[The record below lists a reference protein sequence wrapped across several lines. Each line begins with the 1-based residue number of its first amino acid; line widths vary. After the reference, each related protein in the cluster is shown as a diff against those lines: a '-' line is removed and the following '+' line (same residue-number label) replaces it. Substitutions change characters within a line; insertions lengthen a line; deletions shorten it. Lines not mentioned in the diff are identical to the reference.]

1 MLLDSR
7 SPTGRVFRS
16 ISRAPSPPLATRTG
30 SEDGNREQPSRS
42 GSLHRV
48 SWGMRRAI
56 RGMPHYRKD
65 TPLQTQQTTSPARE
79 RLVRTLAA
87 LLLAV
92 SLCLPSLSGCAGGE
106 SAATGDN
113 ATSSQQV
120 SAGRA
125 AAKLSDIPEYSGAL
139 CIDINEGQPGFSADD
154 AAHGSFM
161 EFSELD
167 FEGRCGTAFGLI
179 GPETVSNAE
188 RGDISQVHPSGW
200 VQHRYSFVDREMLY
214 NRSHL
219 IAHQLCGE
227 DANERNLITG
237 TRTMNAVGM
246 TYYEELV
253 GNYVR
258 RTNNHVLYRVTPLFA
273 ANDLVARGVQMEAE
287 SVEDGGQ
294 AIRFN
299 VFVYN
304 VEPGVKIDY
313 VTGDNWES
321 SEIPAVKTKGEATI
335 TRGMSGDAALSQ
347 SAPSK
352 GKTNASD
359 ASSSSTSSNT
369 ASGNGAR
376 ATASDSA
383 GTSGDSSSSANTAEQ
398 QTYVLN
404 KRSHKFHRPECDG
417 VQSMSPSNKEEF
429 TGLRQT
435 LIDEGY
441 SPCRSCNP

>member
-1 MLLDSR
+1 
-7 SPTGRVFRS
+7 
-16 ISRAPSPPLATRTG
+16 
-30 SEDGNREQPSRS
+30 
-42 GSLHRV
+42 
-48 SWGMRRAI
+48 MR
-56 RGMPHYRKD
+56 
-65 TPLQTQQTTSPARE
+65 TQQTTSPARE

-92 SLCLPSLSGCAGGE
+92 SLCLPSLSGCAGIESVANGG
-106 SAATGDN
+106 SAA
-113 ATSSQQV
+113 SSQQV
-120 SAGRA
+120 SSGNA

-154 AAHGSFM
+154 AARGSFLD
-161 EFSELD
+161 FSELD
-167 FEGRCGTAFGLI
+167 FEGRCGTAAGLI

-321 SEIPAVKTKGEATI
+321 SEVPAVKTKGEATT
-335 TRGMSGDAALSQ
+335 TRGTGGDAALSQ
-347 SAPSK
+347 YAASKGEAGASDTSGSSDTSSNTQAAPS
-352 GKTNASD
+352 GSSGAKTSG
-359 ASSSSTSSNT
+359 SSTSS
-369 ASGNGAR
+369 AS
-376 ATASDSA
+376 
-383 GTSGDSSSSANTAEQ
+383 TAEQ
-398 QTYVLN
+398 QTYILN
-404 KRSHKFHRPECDG
+404 KRSHKFHRPECDS

-441 SPCRSCNP
+441 TPCRSCNP

>member
-1 MLLDSR
+1 M
-7 SPTGRVFRS
+7 
-16 ISRAPSPPLATRTG
+16 
-30 SEDGNREQPSRS
+30 
-42 GSLHRV
+42 
-48 SWGMRRAI
+48 
-56 RGMPHYRKD
+56 
-65 TPLQTQQTTSPARE
+65 QTQQTTSPARE
-79 RLVRTLAA
+79 RLIRTLVA
-87 LLLAV
+87 LILAIG
-92 SLCLPSLSGCAGGE
+92 LCLPSLGGCADTDSVVNGGN
-106 SAATGDN
+106 AA
-113 ATSSQQV
+113 SSQQV
-120 SAGRA
+120 SAGSA

-154 AAHGSFM
+154 ATRGSFM
-161 EFSELD
+161 DFSELD
-167 FEGRCGTAFGLI
+167 FEGRCGTAFALI

-287 SVEDGGQ
+287 SVEDGGR

-299 VFVYN
+299 VFIYN

-321 SEIPAVKTKGEATI
+321 NEIPAVTTKGEATS
-335 TRGMSGDAALSQ
+335 TRGTNADAALSQ
-347 SAPSK
+347 NTSGKSEASASGASNPSTS
-352 GKTNASD
+352 G
-359 ASSSSTSSNT
+359 SST
-369 ASGNGAR
+369 AGNGAQ
-376 ATASDSA
+376 AAASGSASA
-383 GTSGDSSSSANTAEQ
+383 GGDSPSSANDAEQ
-398 QTYVLN
+398 QTYILN

-441 SPCRSCNP
+441 SPCKSCNP

>member
-1 MLLDSR
+1 
-7 SPTGRVFRS
+7 
-16 ISRAPSPPLATRTG
+16 
-30 SEDGNREQPSRS
+30 
-42 GSLHRV
+42 
-48 SWGMRRAI
+48 MRRAI

-87 LLLAV
+87 LLLTV

-106 SAATGDN
+106 SVANGDN

-120 SAGRA
+120 SAGSA

-154 AAHGSFM
+154 AAHESFM

-321 SEIPAVKTKGEATI
+321 SEIPAVKTKGEATT
-335 TRGMSGDAALSQ
+335 TRGTGGDAGLSQ
-347 SAPSK
+347 NAPNK
-352 GKTNASD
+352 GKTNSSG

-369 ASGNGAR
+369 AAGNGAQ
-376 ATASDSA
+376 ATTSDSA
-383 GTSGDSSSSANTAEQ
+383 GTDGNSPSSASTAEQ
-398 QTYVLN
+398 QTYILN

-417 VQSMSPSNKEEF
+417 AQSISPSNKEEF

-441 SPCRSCNP
+441 TPCKSCNP

>member
-1 MLLDSR
+1 
-7 SPTGRVFRS
+7 
-16 ISRAPSPPLATRTG
+16 
-30 SEDGNREQPSRS
+30 
-42 GSLHRV
+42 
-48 SWGMRRAI
+48 MR
-56 RGMPHYRKD
+56 
-65 TPLQTQQTTSPARE
+65 TQQTTSPARE

-92 SLCLPSLSGCAGGE
+92 SLCLPSLSGCSGTESVANGG
-106 SAATGDN
+106 N

-120 SAGRA
+120 SAGSA

-139 CIDINEGQPGFSADD
+139 CIDVNKGQPGFSADD
-154 AAHGSFM
+154 AARGSFM

-167 FEGRCGTAFGLI
+167 FEGRCGTAAGLI

-200 VQHRYSFVDREMLY
+200 VQHRYSFVDHEMLY

-321 SEIPAVKTKGEATI
+321 SEIPAVKTKGEATT
-335 TRGMSGDAALSQ
+335 TRGTSGDAALSQ
-347 SAPSK
+347 YAASK
-352 GKTNASD
+352 GEAGASGTSGSSD
-359 ASSSSTSSNT
+359 TSSSTQAAPSGSSD
-369 ASGNGAR
+369 AK
-376 ATASDSA
+376 
-383 GTSGDSSSSANTAEQ
+383 TSGDSSSSASTAEQ
-398 QTYVLN
+398 QTYILN
-404 KRSHKFHRPECDG
+404 KRSHKFHRPECDS

-441 SPCRSCNP
+441 TPCRSCNP

>member
-1 MLLDSR
+1 
-7 SPTGRVFRS
+7 
-16 ISRAPSPPLATRTG
+16 
-30 SEDGNREQPSRS
+30 
-42 GSLHRV
+42 
-48 SWGMRRAI
+48 MR
-56 RGMPHYRKD
+56 
-65 TPLQTQQTTSPARE
+65 TQQTTSPARE

-92 SLCLPSLSGCAGGE
+92 SLCLPSLSGCAGTE
-106 SAATGDN
+106 SVANGGN

-120 SAGRA
+120 SAGSA

-139 CIDINEGQPGFSADD
+139 CIDVNKGQPGFSADD
-154 AAHGSFM
+154 AARGSFM

-167 FEGRCGTAFGLI
+167 FEGRCGAAAGLI

-287 SVEDGGQ
+287 SVEDGGR

-321 SEIPAVKTKGEATI
+321 SEVPAVTTKGEATT
-335 TRGMSGDAALSQ
+335 TRGAGTDAALSQ
-347 SAPSK
+347 YAASK
-352 GKTNASD
+352 GEAGASGTN
-359 ASSSSTSSNT
+359 SSSTSSNAAGGNEAQAT
-369 ASGNGAR
+369 PSGS
-376 ATASDSA
+376 SDA
-383 GTSGDSSSSANTAEQ
+383 KTSGDSSSSASTAEQ
-398 QTYVLN
+398 QTYILN
-404 KRSHKFHRPECDG
+404 KRSHKFHRPGCDS

-441 SPCRSCNP
+441 TPCRSCNP

>member
-1 MLLDSR
+1 
-7 SPTGRVFRS
+7 
-16 ISRAPSPPLATRTG
+16 
-30 SEDGNREQPSRS
+30 
-42 GSLHRV
+42 
-48 SWGMRRAI
+48 MR
-56 RGMPHYRKD
+56 
-65 TPLQTQQTTSPARE
+65 TQQTTSPARE

-92 SLCLPSLSGCAGGE
+92 SLCLPSLSGCAGTE
-106 SAATGDN
+106 SVANGGNAA
-113 ATSSQQV
+113 SSQQV
-120 SAGRA
+120 SAGSA

-154 AAHGSFM
+154 AVRGSFM

-167 FEGRCGTAFGLI
+167 FEGRCGTAAGLI

-188 RGDISQVHPSGW
+188 RGGISQVHPSGW

-321 SEIPAVKTKGEATI
+321 SEVPAVKTKGEATT
-335 TRGMSGDAALSQ
+335 TRGTSGDAALSQ
-347 SAPSK
+347 YAANK
-352 GKTNASD
+352 GEAGASGTSGSSD
-359 ASSSSTSSNT
+359 TSSSTQAAPSGSSD
-369 ASGNGAR
+369 AK
-376 ATASDSA
+376 
-383 GTSGDSSSSANTAEQ
+383 TSGDSSSSASTAEQ
-398 QTYVLN
+398 QTYILN
-404 KRSHKFHRPECDG
+404 KRSHKFHRPECDS

-441 SPCRSCNP
+441 TPCRSCNP

>member
-1 MLLDSR
+1 
-7 SPTGRVFRS
+7 
-16 ISRAPSPPLATRTG
+16 
-30 SEDGNREQPSRS
+30 
-42 GSLHRV
+42 
-48 SWGMRRAI
+48 MR
-56 RGMPHYRKD
+56 
-65 TPLQTQQTTSPARE
+65 TQQTTSPARE

-92 SLCLPSLSGCAGGE
+92 SLCLPSLSGCAGTE
-106 SAATGDN
+106 SVANGGN

-120 SAGRA
+120 SAGSA

-154 AAHGSFM
+154 AARGSFLD
-161 EFSELD
+161 FSELD
-167 FEGRCGTAFGLI
+167 FEGRCGTAAGLI

-200 VQHRYSFVDREMLY
+200 VQHRYSFVDHEMLY

-321 SEIPAVKTKGEATI
+321 SEVPAVKTKGEATT
-335 TRGMSGDAALSQ
+335 TRGTSGDAALSQ
-347 SAPSK
+347 YAASK
-352 GKTNASD
+352 GEAGASGTSGSSD
-359 ASSSSTSSNT
+359 TSSSTQAAPSGSSDAKT
-369 ASGNGAR
+369 
-376 ATASDSA
+376 SD
-383 GTSGDSSSSANTAEQ
+383 DSSSSASTAEQ
-398 QTYVLN
+398 QTYILN
-404 KRSHKFHRPECDG
+404 KRSHKFHRPECDS

-441 SPCRSCNP
+441 TPCRSCNP

>member
-1 MLLDSR
+1 
-7 SPTGRVFRS
+7 
-16 ISRAPSPPLATRTG
+16 
-30 SEDGNREQPSRS
+30 
-42 GSLHRV
+42 
-48 SWGMRRAI
+48 
-56 RGMPHYRKD
+56 
-65 TPLQTQQTTSPARE
+65 
-79 RLVRTLAA
+79 
-87 LLLAV
+87 
-92 SLCLPSLSGCAGGE
+92 
-106 SAATGDN
+106 
-113 ATSSQQV
+113 
-120 SAGRA
+120 
-125 AAKLSDIPEYSGAL
+125 
-139 CIDINEGQPGFSADD
+139 
-154 AAHGSFM
+154 
-161 EFSELD
+161 
-167 FEGRCGTAFGLI
+167 
-179 GPETVSNAE
+179 
-188 RGDISQVHPSGW
+188 
-200 VQHRYSFVDREMLY
+200 MLY

-294 AIRFN
+294 TIRFN

-321 SEIPAVKTKGEATI
+321 SEVPAVKTKGETTT
-335 TRGMSGDAALSQ
+335 TRGTGTDAALSQ
-347 SAPSK
+347 YAASK
-352 GKTNASD
+352 GEAGAS
-359 ASSSSTSSNT
+359 
-369 ASGNGAR
+369 
-376 ATASDSA
+376 
-383 GTSGDSSSSANTAEQ
+383 GTSGDSSSSANIAEQ
-398 QTYVLN
+398 QTYILN
-404 KRSHKFHRPECDG
+404 KRSHKFHRPECHS

-441 SPCRSCNP
+441 TPCRSCNP

>member
-1 MLLDSR
+1 
-7 SPTGRVFRS
+7 
-16 ISRAPSPPLATRTG
+16 
-30 SEDGNREQPSRS
+30 
-42 GSLHRV
+42 
-48 SWGMRRAI
+48 MR
-56 RGMPHYRKD
+56 
-65 TPLQTQQTTSPARE
+65 TQQTTSPARE

-92 SLCLPSLSGCAGGE
+92 SLCLPSLSGCAGIESVANGG
-106 SAATGDN
+106 SAA
-113 ATSSQQV
+113 SSQQV
-120 SAGRA
+120 SSGNA

-154 AAHGSFM
+154 AARGSFM

-167 FEGRCGTAFGLI
+167 FEGRCGTATGLI

-253 GNYVR
+253 GSYVR

-321 SEIPAVKTKGEATI
+321 SEVPAVKTKGEATT
-335 TRGMSGDAALSQ
+335 TRGTSGDAALSQ
-347 SAPSK
+347 YAASK
-352 GKTNASD
+352 GEAGASGTSGSSD
-359 ASSSSTSSNT
+359 TSSSTQAAPSASSD
-369 ASGNGAR
+369 AK
-376 ATASDSA
+376 
-383 GTSGDSSSSANTAEQ
+383 TSGDSSSSASTAEQ
-398 QTYVLN
+398 QTYILN
-404 KRSHKFHRPECDG
+404 KRSHKFHRPECDS
-417 VQSMSPSNKEEF
+417 VQSMSPSHKEEF

-441 SPCRSCNP
+441 TPCRSCNP

>member
-1 MLLDSR
+1 M
-7 SPTGRVFRS
+7 
-16 ISRAPSPPLATRTG
+16 
-30 SEDGNREQPSRS
+30 
-42 GSLHRV
+42 
-48 SWGMRRAI
+48 
-56 RGMPHYRKD
+56 
-65 TPLQTQQTTSPARE
+65 QTQQTTSPASE

-92 SLCLPSLSGCAGGE
+92 SLCLPSLGGCADIESVANGGN
-106 SAATGDN
+106 AA
-113 ATSSQQV
+113 SSQQV
-120 SAGRA
+120 SAGSA
-125 AAKLSDIPEYSGAL
+125 AAKLSNIPEYSGAL

-154 AAHGSFM
+154 AARGSFM

-167 FEGRCGTAFGLI
+167 FEGRCGTAAGLI

-200 VQHRYSFVDREMLY
+200 IQHRYSFVDREMLY

-287 SVEDGGQ
+287 SVEDGGR

-321 SEIPAVKTKGEATI
+321 SEIPAVTTKGEATT
-335 TRGMSGDAALSQ
+335 TRGTSGDAALSQ
-347 SAPSK
+347 YAASK
-352 GKTNASD
+352 GEAGASGTSG
-359 ASSSSTSSNT
+359 SSDTSSNT
-369 ASGNGAR
+369 QAAPSGS
-376 ATASDSA
+376 SDA
-383 GTSGDSSSSANTAEQ
+383 KTSGDSSSSASTAEQ
-398 QTYVLN
+398 QTYILN
-404 KRSHKFHRPECDG
+404 KRSHKFHRPECDS

-441 SPCRSCNP
+441 TPCRSCNP

>member
-1 MLLDSR
+1 M
-7 SPTGRVFRS
+7 
-16 ISRAPSPPLATRTG
+16 
-30 SEDGNREQPSRS
+30 
-42 GSLHRV
+42 
-48 SWGMRRAI
+48 
-56 RGMPHYRKD
+56 
-65 TPLQTQQTTSPARE
+65 QTQQTTSPALE

-92 SLCLPSLSGCAGGE
+92 SLCLPSLGGCAGIE
-106 SAATGDN
+106 SVANGGNAA
-113 ATSSQQV
+113 SSQQV
-120 SAGRA
+120 SAGSA
-125 AAKLSDIPEYSGAL
+125 TAKLSDIPEYSGAL
-139 CIDINEGQPGFSADD
+139 CIDVNKGQPGFSADD
-154 AAHGSFM
+154 AARGSFM

-167 FEGRCGTAFGLI
+167 FEGRCGTAAGLI

-237 TRTMNAVGM
+237 TRTMNAVGI

-287 SVEDGGQ
+287 SMEDGGQ

-321 SEIPAVKTKGEATI
+321 SEVPAVKTKGEAT
-335 TRGMSGDAALSQ
+335 TTCGTSGDAALSQ
-347 SAPSK
+347 YAASK
-352 GKTNASD
+352 GKAGASG
-359 ASSSSTSSNT
+359 ASGSSDTSSSTQATPSGSSD
-369 ASGNGAR
+369 AK
-376 ATASDSA
+376 
-383 GTSGDSSSSANTAEQ
+383 TSGDSSSSASTAEQ
-398 QTYVLN
+398 QTYILN
-404 KRSHKFHRPECDG
+404 KRSHKFHRPECDS

-441 SPCRSCNP
+441 TPCRSCNP

>member
-1 MLLDSR
+1 
-7 SPTGRVFRS
+7 
-16 ISRAPSPPLATRTG
+16 
-30 SEDGNREQPSRS
+30 
-42 GSLHRV
+42 
-48 SWGMRRAI
+48 MR
-56 RGMPHYRKD
+56 
-65 TPLQTQQTTSPARE
+65 TQQTTSPARE

-92 SLCLPSLSGCAGGE
+92 SLCLPSLSGCAGTE
-106 SAATGDN
+106 SVANGGN

-120 SAGRA
+120 SAGSA

-139 CIDINEGQPGFSADD
+139 CIDVNKGQPGFSADD
-154 AAHGSFM
+154 AARESFM

-167 FEGRCGTAFGLI
+167 FEGRCGTATGLI

-321 SEIPAVKTKGEATI
+321 SEVPAVKTKGEATT
-335 TRGMSGDAALSQ
+335 TRGTSGDAALSQ
-347 SAPSK
+347 YAASK
-352 GKTNASD
+352 GEAGASGTSGSSD
-359 ASSSSTSSNT
+359 TSSSTQAAPSASSD
-369 ASGNGAR
+369 AK
-376 ATASDSA
+376 
-383 GTSGDSSSSANTAEQ
+383 TSGDSSSSASTAEE
-398 QTYVLN
+398 QTYILN
-404 KRSHKFHRPECDG
+404 KRSHKFHRPECDS

-441 SPCRSCNP
+441 TPCRSCNP

>member
-1 MLLDSR
+1 M
-7 SPTGRVFRS
+7 
-16 ISRAPSPPLATRTG
+16 
-30 SEDGNREQPSRS
+30 
-42 GSLHRV
+42 
-48 SWGMRRAI
+48 
-56 RGMPHYRKD
+56 
-65 TPLQTQQTTSPARE
+65 QTQQTTSPASE

-92 SLCLPSLSGCAGGE
+92 SLCLPSLGGCAGIESVASGG
-106 SAATGDN
+106 SAA
-113 ATSSQQV
+113 SSQQV
-120 SAGRA
+120 SSGNA

-154 AAHGSFM
+154 AARGLFLD
-161 EFSELD
+161 FSELD
-167 FEGRCGTAFGLI
+167 FEGRCGAAAGLI

-200 VQHRYSFVDREMLY
+200 VQHRYSFVDHEMLY

-321 SEIPAVKTKGEATI
+321 SEIPAVKTKGEATT
-335 TRGMSGDAALSQ
+335 TRGADGDAALSQ

-352 GKTNASD
+352 REAGASGTSD
-359 ASSSSTSSNT
+359 SSTSSN
-369 ASGNGAR
+369 AAGGNEAQAAPSGS
-376 ATASDSA
+376 SDTK
-383 GTSGDSSSSANTAEQ
+383 TSGDSSSSASTAEQ
-398 QTYVLN
+398 QTCILN
-404 KRSHKFHRPECDG
+404 KRSHKFHRPECDS

-441 SPCRSCNP
+441 TPCRSCNP

>member
-1 MLLDSR
+1 
-7 SPTGRVFRS
+7 
-16 ISRAPSPPLATRTG
+16 
-30 SEDGNREQPSRS
+30 
-42 GSLHRV
+42 
-48 SWGMRRAI
+48 MR
-56 RGMPHYRKD
+56 
-65 TPLQTQQTTSPARE
+65 TQQTTSPARE

-92 SLCLPSLSGCAGGE
+92 SLCLPSLSGCAGTE
-106 SAATGDN
+106 SVANGGN

-120 SAGRA
+120 SAGNA

-139 CIDINEGQPGFSADD
+139 CIDVNKGQPGFSADD
-154 AAHGSFM
+154 AARGSFM

-167 FEGRCGTAFGLI
+167 FEGRCGTAAGLI

-200 VQHRYSFVDREMLY
+200 VQHRYSFVDHEMLY

-258 RTNNHVLYRVTPLFA
+258 RTNNHVLYRVTPLIA

-321 SEIPAVKTKGEATI
+321 SEIPAVTTKGEATT
-335 TRGMSGDAALSQ
+335 TRGTSGDAALSQ
-347 SAPSK
+347 YAASK
-352 GKTNASD
+352 GEAGASGTSG
-359 ASSSSTSSNT
+359 SSDTSSNT
-369 ASGNGAR
+369 QAAPSGS
-376 ATASDSA
+376 SDA
-383 GTSGDSSSSANTAEQ
+383 KTSGDSSSSASTAEQ
-398 QTYVLN
+398 QTYILN
-404 KRSHKFHRPECDG
+404 KRSHKFHRPECDS

-441 SPCRSCNP
+441 TPCRSCNP

>member
-1 MLLDSR
+1 M
-7 SPTGRVFRS
+7 
-16 ISRAPSPPLATRTG
+16 
-30 SEDGNREQPSRS
+30 
-42 GSLHRV
+42 
-48 SWGMRRAI
+48 
-56 RGMPHYRKD
+56 
-65 TPLQTQQTTSPARE
+65 QTQQTTSPASE

-92 SLCLPSLSGCAGGE
+92 SLCLPSLGGCADIESVANGGN
-106 SAATGDN
+106 AA
-113 ATSSQQV
+113 SSQQV
-120 SAGRA
+120 SAGSA
-125 AAKLSDIPEYSGAL
+125 AAKLSNIPEYSGAL

-154 AAHGSFM
+154 AARGSFM

-167 FEGRCGTAFGLI
+167 FEGRCGTAAGLI

-200 VQHRYSFVDREMLY
+200 VQHRYSFVDHEMLY

-253 GNYVR
+253 GNFVR

-273 ANDLVARGVQMEAE
+273 ANDLMARGVQMEAE

-321 SEIPAVKTKGEATI
+321 SEVPAVKTKGEATT
-335 TRGMSGDAALSQ
+335 TRGTGGDAALSQ
-347 SAPSK
+347 YAASK
-352 GKTNASD
+352 GEAGASD
-359 ASSSSTSSNT
+359 TSGSSDTSSNT
-369 ASGNGAR
+369 QAAPSGS
-376 ATASDSA
+376 SDA
-383 GTSGDSSSSANTAEQ
+383 KTSGDSSSSASTAEE
-398 QTYVLN
+398 QTYILN
-404 KRSHKFHRPECDG
+404 KRSHKFHRPECDS

-441 SPCRSCNP
+441 TPCRSCNP

>member
-1 MLLDSR
+1 M
-7 SPTGRVFRS
+7 
-16 ISRAPSPPLATRTG
+16 
-30 SEDGNREQPSRS
+30 
-42 GSLHRV
+42 
-48 SWGMRRAI
+48 
-56 RGMPHYRKD
+56 
-65 TPLQTQQTTSPARE
+65 QTQQTTSPARK
-79 RLVRTLAA
+79 RLARTLAA

-92 SLCLPSLSGCAGGE
+92 SLCLPSLGGCAGTE
-106 SAATGDN
+106 SVANGGSAG
-113 ATSSQQV
+113 SSQQV
-120 SAGRA
+120 SASSA

-154 AAHGSFM
+154 TARGSFVD
-161 EFSELD
+161 FSELD
-167 FEGRCGTAFGLI
+167 FEGRCGAAFGLI

-200 VQHRYSFVDREMLY
+200 VQHRYSFVDNEMLY

-246 TYYEELV
+246 AYYEELV

-258 RTNNHVLYRVTPLFA
+258 RTNNHVLYRVTPIFA

-287 SVEDGGQ
+287 SVEDGGR

-321 SEIPAVKTKGEATI
+321 SEVPAMKTKGEATT
-335 TRGMSGDAALSQ
+335 TRGAGTDAALSQ
-347 SAPSK
+347 HAASQGEGADPKASRS
-352 GKTNASD
+352 GAGGSSD
-359 ASSSSTSSNT
+359 ASSSTQ
-369 ASGNGAR
+369 AAPSG
-376 ATASDSA
+376 
-383 GTSGDSSSSANTAEQ
+383 SANTNASDEVPPSASDAEQ
-398 QTYVLN
+398 QTYILN
-404 KRSHKFHRPECDG
+404 KKSRKFHRPECDG
-417 VQSMSPSNKEEF
+417 VQSMSSSNKEEF

-441 SPCRSCNP
+441 APCKICNP

>member
-1 MLLDSR
+1 
-7 SPTGRVFRS
+7 
-16 ISRAPSPPLATRTG
+16 
-30 SEDGNREQPSRS
+30 
-42 GSLHRV
+42 
-48 SWGMRRAI
+48 MR
-56 RGMPHYRKD
+56 
-65 TPLQTQQTTSPARE
+65 TQQTTSPARE
-79 RLVRTLAA
+79 HLVRTLAA

-92 SLCLPSLSGCAGGE
+92 SLCLPSLSGCAGTE
-106 SAATGDN
+106 SVANGGN

-120 SAGRA
+120 SAGSA

-154 AAHGSFM
+154 AARGSFM

-167 FEGRCGTAFGLI
+167 FEGRCGTAAGLI

-227 DANERNLITG
+227 DANERNLVTG

-313 VTGDNWES
+313 VTGDSWES
-321 SEIPAVKTKGEATI
+321 SEVPAVTTKGEATT
-335 TRGMSGDAALSQ
+335 TRGAGTDAALSQ
-347 SAPSK
+347 YAASK
-352 GKTNASD
+352 GEAGASVTSGSSD
-359 ASSSSTSSNT
+359 TSSSTQAAPSGSSD
-369 ASGNGAR
+369 AK
-376 ATASDSA
+376 
-383 GTSGDSSSSANTAEQ
+383 TSGDSSSSASTAEQ
-398 QTYVLN
+398 QTYILN
-404 KRSHKFHRPECDG
+404 KRSHKFHRPECDS

-441 SPCRSCNP
+441 TPCRSCNP

>member
-1 MLLDSR
+1 M
-7 SPTGRVFRS
+7 
-16 ISRAPSPPLATRTG
+16 
-30 SEDGNREQPSRS
+30 
-42 GSLHRV
+42 
-48 SWGMRRAI
+48 
-56 RGMPHYRKD
+56 
-65 TPLQTQQTTSPARE
+65 QTQQTTSPASE

-92 SLCLPSLSGCAGGE
+92 SLCLPSLSGCAGIESVANGG
-106 SAATGDN
+106 SAA
-113 ATSSQQV
+113 SSQQV
-120 SAGRA
+120 SSGNA

-154 AAHGSFM
+154 AARGSFLD
-161 EFSELD
+161 FSELD
-167 FEGRCGTAFGLI
+167 FEGRCGTAAGLI

-321 SEIPAVKTKGEATI
+321 SEVPAVKTKGEATT
-335 TRGMSGDAALSQ
+335 TRGTGGDAALSQ
-347 SAPSK
+347 YAASKGEAGASDTSGSSDTSSNTQAAPS
-352 GKTNASD
+352 GSSD
-359 ASSSSTSSNT
+359 AKTSGSSTSS
-369 ASGNGAR
+369 AS
-376 ATASDSA
+376 
-383 GTSGDSSSSANTAEQ
+383 TAEQ
-398 QTYVLN
+398 QTYILN
-404 KRSHKFHRPECDG
+404 KRSHKFHRPECDS

-441 SPCRSCNP
+441 TPCRSCNP

>member
-1 MLLDSR
+1 M
-7 SPTGRVFRS
+7 
-16 ISRAPSPPLATRTG
+16 
-30 SEDGNREQPSRS
+30 
-42 GSLHRV
+42 
-48 SWGMRRAI
+48 
-56 RGMPHYRKD
+56 
-65 TPLQTQQTTSPARE
+65 QTQQTTSPASE

-92 SLCLPSLSGCAGGE
+92 SLCLPSLGGCTNIE
-106 SAATGDN
+106 STENGDAA
-113 ATSSQQV
+113 ASSQQV
-120 SAGRA
+120 SAGSA
-125 AAKLSDIPEYSGAL
+125 TAKLSDIPEYSGAL

-154 AAHGSFM
+154 AARGSFV

-167 FEGRCGTAFGLI
+167 FEGRCGTAAGLI

-246 TYYEELV
+246 TYFEELV

-258 RTNNHVLYRVTPLFA
+258 RTDNHVLYRVTPLFA

-321 SEIPAVKTKGEATI
+321 SEVPAVKTKGEATT
-335 TRGMSGDAALSQ
+335 TRGTSGDAALSQ
-347 SAPSK
+347 YAASK
-352 GKTNASD
+352 GEAGASGTN
-359 ASSSSTSSNT
+359 SSSTSSN
-369 ASGNGAR
+369 AAGGNEAEAAPSGS
-376 ATASDSA
+376 SDA
-383 GTSGDSSSSANTAEQ
+383 KTSGDSSSSASTAEQ
-398 QTYVLN
+398 QTYILN
-404 KRSHKFHRPECDG
+404 KRSHKFHRPGCDS

-441 SPCRSCNP
+441 TPCRSCNP

>member
-1 MLLDSR
+1 MIR
-7 SPTGRVFRS
+7 
-16 ISRAPSPPLATRTG
+16 
-30 SEDGNREQPSRS
+30 
-42 GSLHRV
+42 
-48 SWGMRRAI
+48 RRAI

-92 SLCLPSLSGCAGGE
+92 SLCLPTLSGCAGGE
-106 SAATGDN
+106 SVTNGDN

-120 SAGRA
+120 SAGSA

-154 AAHGSFM
+154 AARGSFM
-161 EFSELD
+161 DFSELD

-304 VEPGVKIDY
+304 VEPGVKINY

-321 SEIPAVKTKGEATI
+321 SEIPAVTTKGEATI
-335 TRGMSGDAALSQ
+335 TRGTGGDSALPQ
-347 SAPSK
+347 SAS
-352 GKTNASD
+352 GKSETGASGK
-359 ASSSSTSSNT
+359 SSSSTSSNT
-369 ASGNGAR
+369 ASGNGAQ
-376 ATASDSA
+376 ATTSDSA
-383 GTSGDSSSSANTAEQ
+383 KTSGDSSSSASTAEQ
-398 QTYVLN
+398 QTYILN

>member
-1 MLLDSR
+1 M
-7 SPTGRVFRS
+7 
-16 ISRAPSPPLATRTG
+16 
-30 SEDGNREQPSRS
+30 
-42 GSLHRV
+42 
-48 SWGMRRAI
+48 
-56 RGMPHYRKD
+56 
-65 TPLQTQQTTSPARE
+65 QTQQTTSPARE
-79 RLVRTLAA
+79 RLIRTLVA
-87 LLLAV
+87 LILAIG
-92 SLCLPSLSGCAGGE
+92 LCLPSLGGCADTDSVVNGGN
-106 SAATGDN
+106 AA
-113 ATSSQQV
+113 SSQQV
-120 SAGRA
+120 SAGSA

-154 AAHGSFM
+154 ATRGSFM
-161 EFSELD
+161 DFSELD
-167 FEGRCGTAFGLI
+167 FEGRCGTAFALI

-227 DANERNLITG
+227 DANECNLITG

-253 GNYVR
+253 SSYVR

-287 SVEDGGQ
+287 SVEDGGR

-299 VFVYN
+299 VFIYN

-321 SEIPAVKTKGEATI
+321 NEIPAVTTKGEATS
-335 TRGMSGDAALSQ
+335 TRGTNADAALSQ
-347 SAPSK
+347 NTSGKSEASASGASNPSTS
-352 GKTNASD
+352 G
-359 ASSSSTSSNT
+359 SST
-369 ASGNGAR
+369 AGNGAQ
-376 ATASDSA
+376 AAASGSASA
-383 GTSGDSSSSANTAEQ
+383 GGDSPSSANDAEQ
-398 QTYVLN
+398 QTYILN

-441 SPCRSCNP
+441 SPCKSCNP

>member
-1 MLLDSR
+1 M
-7 SPTGRVFRS
+7 
-16 ISRAPSPPLATRTG
+16 
-30 SEDGNREQPSRS
+30 
-42 GSLHRV
+42 
-48 SWGMRRAI
+48 
-56 RGMPHYRKD
+56 
-65 TPLQTQQTTSPARE
+65 QTQQTTSPASE
-79 RLVRTLAA
+79 RLVRTLAS
-87 LLLAV
+87 LLLTM
-92 SLCLPSLSGCAGGE
+92 SLCLPSLSGCAGIE
-106 SAATGDN
+106 STENGNIAA
-113 ATSSQQV
+113 SSQQV
-120 SAGRA
+120 SAGSA

-139 CIDINEGQPGFSADD
+139 CIDVNKGQPGFSADD
-154 AAHGSFM
+154 AARGSFM

-167 FEGRCGTAFGLI
+167 FEGRCGTAAGLI

-200 VQHRYSFVDREMLY
+200 VQHRYSFVDHEMLY

-237 TRTMNAVGM
+237 THTMNAVGM
-246 TYYEELV
+246 TYYEDLV

-294 AIRFN
+294 TIRFN

-321 SEIPAVKTKGEATI
+321 SEVPAVKTKGETTT
-335 TRGMSGDAALSQ
+335 TRGTGTDAALSQ
-347 SAPSK
+347 YAASK
-352 GKTNASD
+352 GEAGASGTSGSSD
-359 ASSSSTSSNT
+359 TSSSTQAAPSGSSDT
-369 ASGNGAR
+369 K
-376 ATASDSA
+376 
-383 GTSGDSSSSANTAEQ
+383 TSGDSSSSASTTEQ
-398 QTYVLN
+398 QTYILN
-404 KRSHKFHRPECDG
+404 KRSHKFHRPECDS

-441 SPCRSCNP
+441 TPCRSCNP

>member
-1 MLLDSR
+1 M
-7 SPTGRVFRS
+7 
-16 ISRAPSPPLATRTG
+16 
-30 SEDGNREQPSRS
+30 
-42 GSLHRV
+42 
-48 SWGMRRAI
+48 
-56 RGMPHYRKD
+56 
-65 TPLQTQQTTSPARE
+65 QTQQTTSPARE
-79 RLVRTLAA
+79 RLVRTLAS
-87 LLLAV
+87 LLLTM
-92 SLCLPSLSGCAGGE
+92 SLCLPSLSGCAGIE
-106 SAATGDN
+106 STENGNIAA
-113 ATSSQQV
+113 SSQQV
-120 SAGRA
+120 SAGSA

-139 CIDINEGQPGFSADD
+139 CIDVNKGQPGFSADD
-154 AAHGSFM
+154 AARGSFM

-167 FEGRCGTAFGLI
+167 FEGRCGTAAGLI

-200 VQHRYSFVDREMLY
+200 VQHRYSFVDHEMLY

-237 TRTMNAVGM
+237 THTMNAVGM
-246 TYYEELV
+246 TYYEDLV

-294 AIRFN
+294 TIRFN

-321 SEIPAVKTKGEATI
+321 SEVPAVKTKGETTT
-335 TRGMSGDAALSQ
+335 TRGTGTDAALSQ
-347 SAPSK
+347 YAASK
-352 GKTNASD
+352 GEAGASGTSGSSD
-359 ASSSSTSSNT
+359 TSSSTQAAPSGSSDAKT
-369 ASGNGAR
+369 
-376 ATASDSA
+376 SD
-383 GTSGDSSSSANTAEQ
+383 DSSSSASTAEQ
-398 QTYVLN
+398 QTYILN
-404 KRSHKFHRPECDG
+404 KRSHKFHRPECDS

-441 SPCRSCNP
+441 TPCRSCNP

>member
-1 MLLDSR
+1 
-7 SPTGRVFRS
+7 
-16 ISRAPSPPLATRTG
+16 
-30 SEDGNREQPSRS
+30 
-42 GSLHRV
+42 
-48 SWGMRRAI
+48 MR
-56 RGMPHYRKD
+56 
-65 TPLQTQQTTSPARE
+65 TQQTTSPARE

-92 SLCLPSLSGCAGGE
+92 SLCLPSLSGCAGTE
-106 SAATGDN
+106 SVANGGN

-120 SAGRA
+120 SAGSA

-139 CIDINEGQPGFSADD
+139 CIDVNKGQPGFSADD
-154 AAHGSFM
+154 AARGSFLD
-161 EFSELD
+161 FSELD
-167 FEGRCGTAFGLI
+167 FEGRCGTAAGLI

-200 VQHRYSFVDREMLY
+200 IQHRYSFVDREMLY

-287 SVEDGGQ
+287 SVEDGGR

-321 SEIPAVKTKGEATI
+321 SEIPAVTTKGEATT
-335 TRGMSGDAALSQ
+335 TRGTSGDAALSQ
-347 SAPSK
+347 YAASK
-352 GKTNASD
+352 GEAGASGTSG
-359 ASSSSTSSNT
+359 SSDTSSNT
-369 ASGNGAR
+369 QAAPSGS
-376 ATASDSA
+376 SDA
-383 GTSGDSSSSANTAEQ
+383 KTSGDSSSSASTAEQ
-398 QTYVLN
+398 QTYILN
-404 KRSHKFHRPECDG
+404 KRSHKFHRPECDS

-441 SPCRSCNP
+441 TPCRSCNP

>member
-1 MLLDSR
+1 M
-7 SPTGRVFRS
+7 
-16 ISRAPSPPLATRTG
+16 RA
-30 SEDGNREQPSRS
+30 
-42 GSLHRV
+42 
-48 SWGMRRAI
+48 
-56 RGMPHYRKD
+56 
-65 TPLQTQQTTSPARE
+65 QQTTSPARE

-92 SLCLPSLSGCAGGE
+92 SLCLPSLSGCAGTE
-106 SAATGDN
+106 SVANGGN

-120 SAGRA
+120 SADSA

-154 AAHGSFM
+154 AARGSFM

-167 FEGRCGTAFGLI
+167 FEGRCGTAFGFI

-200 VQHRYSFVDREMLY
+200 VQHRYSFVDHEMLY

-321 SEIPAVKTKGEATI
+321 SEAPAVKTKGEATT
-335 TRGMSGDAALSQ
+335 TRGTSGDAALSQ
-347 SAPSK
+347 YAASKGEAGASGTSESSDTSSGTQAAPS
-352 GKTNASD
+352 GSSD
-359 ASSSSTSSNT
+359 TK
-369 ASGNGAR
+369 
-376 ATASDSA
+376 
-383 GTSGDSSSSANTAEQ
+383 TSGDSSSSASTTEE
-398 QTYVLN
+398 QTYILN
-404 KRSHKFHRPECDG
+404 KRSHKFHRPECDS
-417 VQSMSPSNKEEF
+417 VRSMSPSNKEEF

-441 SPCRSCNP
+441 TPCRSCNP

>member
-1 MLLDSR
+1 
-7 SPTGRVFRS
+7 
-16 ISRAPSPPLATRTG
+16 
-30 SEDGNREQPSRS
+30 
-42 GSLHRV
+42 
-48 SWGMRRAI
+48 MRRAI

-106 SAATGDN
+106 SVANEDN

-120 SAGRA
+120 SAGSA

-304 VEPGVKIDY
+304 VEPGVKINY

-321 SEIPAVKTKGEATI
+321 SEIPAVKTKGETTT
-335 TRGMSGDAALSQ
+335 TRGTGGDAGLSQ
-347 SAPSK
+347 NAPNK
-352 GKTNASD
+352 GKTNSSG

-369 ASGNGAR
+369 AAGNGAQ
-376 ATASDSA
+376 ATTSDSA
-383 GTSGDSSSSANTAEQ
+383 GTDGNSPSSASTAEQ
-398 QTYVLN
+398 QTYILN

-417 VQSMSPSNKEEF
+417 AQSISPSNKEEF

-441 SPCRSCNP
+441 TPCKSCNP

>member
-1 MLLDSR
+1 M
-7 SPTGRVFRS
+7 
-16 ISRAPSPPLATRTG
+16 
-30 SEDGNREQPSRS
+30 
-42 GSLHRV
+42 
-48 SWGMRRAI
+48 
-56 RGMPHYRKD
+56 
-65 TPLQTQQTTSPARE
+65 QTQQTTSPASE

-92 SLCLPSLSGCAGGE
+92 SLCLPSLGGCTDNE
-106 SAATGDN
+106 STENGNTAA
-113 ATSSQQV
+113 SSQQV
-120 SAGRA
+120 SAVSA

-154 AAHGSFM
+154 AARGSFM

-167 FEGRCGTAFGLI
+167 FEGRCGTAAGLI

-200 VQHRYSFVDREMLY
+200 VQHRYSFVDHEMLY

-321 SEIPAVKTKGEATI
+321 SEIPAVKTKGEATT
-335 TRGMSGDAALSQ
+335 TRGADGDAALSQ

-352 GKTNASD
+352 REAGASGT
-359 ASSSSTSSNT
+359 SGSSTSSN
-369 ASGNGAR
+369 AAGGNEAQAAPSGS
-376 ATASDSA
+376 SDTK
-383 GTSGDSSSSANTAEQ
+383 TSGDSSSSANTAEQ

-404 KRSHKFHRPECDG
+404 KRSHKFHRPECG
-417 VQSMSPSNKEEF
+417 SVQSMSPSNKEEF

-441 SPCRSCNP
+441 TPCRSCNP

>member
-1 MLLDSR
+1 MMR
-7 SPTGRVFRS
+7 
-16 ISRAPSPPLATRTG
+16 
-30 SEDGNREQPSRS
+30 
-42 GSLHRV
+42 
-48 SWGMRRAI
+48 RRAI

-106 SAATGDN
+106 SVANGDN

-120 SAGRA
+120 SAGSA

-139 CIDINEGQPGFSADD
+139 CIDIN
-154 AAHGSFM
+154 
-161 EFSELD
+161 
-167 FEGRCGTAFGLI
+167 EGRCGTAFGLI

-321 SEIPAVKTKGEATI
+321 SEIPAVKTKGEATT
-335 TRGMSGDAALSQ
+335 TRGTGGDAALPQ
-347 SAPSK
+347 SASSK
-352 GKTNASD
+352 REAGASGTSD
-359 ASSSSTSSNT
+359 SSTSSN
-369 ASGNGAR
+369 AAGGNEAEAAPSGS
-376 ATASDSA
+376 SDA
-383 GTSGDSSSSANTAEQ
+383 KTSGDSSSSANTAEQ

-441 SPCRSCNP
+441 TPCKSCNP